1 VLTVRA
7 GAMRGILVGVCV
19 GVVGAVL
26 VLIGAPSAHAVA
38 TCNFDA
44 LSGNLTV
51 AMSSSGDVAR
61 LDVVGSQIQLTGS
74 GGNPCPASATLADTD
89 AINVADNSS
98 GGFTQFLVGQPADFG
113 SEDFTIG
120 LGDGGDVVSLIG
132 GAGADNWRIGSS
144 GSAPELD
151 FDADGTSELFLVAG
165 VDTWNLVG
173 EAGNDTIS
181 AQGFGAVGPF
191 TQDSVQIQG
200 REDNDVLEGGDHPDG
215 DELRGEAG
223 DDTLRGFGGND
234 TLDPG
239 AGDHTLNGGAGTQ
252 DLAAYSGSGPVTV
265 DLATTQPQA
274 TGQGTDTLVD
284 VEDVA
289 GSQSNDT
296 LLGSAGTNRL
306 FGGGGDD
313 LLDGRAGADVLD
325 GGSEFPIGGPGSDTA
340 TYAASP
346 SAVTVDLTT
355 GQASGGLG
363 GDTLIA
369 TENVIGSRFADTLV
383 GDAGPNSLTGLA
395 GADTI
400 SALAGA
406 DSVEVRDGAPDKADC
421 GPDADTATADSPGID
436 ALTACETV
444 DFLPE
449 GGGGGQP
456 PNDFTF
462 GKVKKNKRKGT
473 AKLTVIVPGPGGLE
487 LAGKSLKATS
497 KAAAAAGEVKLK
509 VKAKGNKK
517 RKLNQTGKTK
527 VRPAVTYTPSGGT
540 SATQDKKVRLVKR

>member
-1 VLTVRA
+1 MGGT
-7 GAMRGILVGVCV
+7 RGVLVGVCV

-26 VLIGAPSAHAVA
+26 GLAGAPSAHAVA
-38 TCNFDA
+38 TCSHDT

-61 LDVVGSQIQLTGS
+61 LDVNGSQIQLTGS

-89 AINVADNSS
+89 AINVADNS

-120 LGDGGDVVSLIG
+120 LGDAGDVVSLIG
-132 GAGADNWRIGSS
+132 GTGADNWRLGSN
-144 GSAPELD
+144 GSQPELD

-181 AQGFGAVGPF
+181 GQGFGTFGPF
-191 TQDSVQIQG
+191 TGDSVQIQG

-234 TLDPG
+234 TLNPG
-239 AGDHTLNGGAGTQ
+239 PGDHTLNGGAGTQ
-252 DLAAYSGSGPVTV
+252 DLAAYSGTGALTV
-265 DLATTQPQA
+265 DLATTQAQD
-274 TGQGTDTLVD
+274 TGQGTGTLVD

-306 FGGGGDD
+306 LGGGGDD
-313 LLDGRAGADVLD
+313 LLDGRGGADLLD
-325 GGSEFPIGGPGSDTA
+325 GGSEFPIGDPGSDTA

-363 GDTLIA
+363 GDTLTQ
-369 TENVIGSRFADTLV
+369 TENVTGSRFADTLV

-406 DSVEVRDGAPDKADC
+406 DSVEVRDGASDKADC

-436 ALTACETV
+436 ALVACETV

-449 GGGGGQP
+449 GGGGEP
-456 PNDFTF
+456 SNDFSF
-462 GKVKKNKRKGT
+462 GKVKRNKRKGT
-473 AKLTVIVPGPGGLE
+473 AKMTVIVPGPGALV
-487 LAGKSLKATS
+487 LAGKSLKPTS
-497 KAAAAAGEVKLK
+497 KEAAAAGEVKLK
-509 VKAKGNKK
+509 IKAKGNKK

-540 SATQDKKVRLVKR
+540 SNTQDKKVRLVKR